1 MVDKDAQQ
9 SEVRGRRKTKT
20 VNQKVVW
27 RKNSVLPRDIQ
38 TACQR
43 KGGMNAADA
52 AAVSKARGDKKLVS
66 GSQLRP

>member
-1 MVDKDAQQ
+1 MDEGAIQ

-20 VNQKVVW
+20 VDQVVVS
-27 RKNSVLPRDIQ
+27 RKNGVLPRDIQ

-43 KGGMNAADA
+43 KGGMIAVDAEAA
-52 AAVSKARGDKKLVS
+52 SKARDDIKLMP